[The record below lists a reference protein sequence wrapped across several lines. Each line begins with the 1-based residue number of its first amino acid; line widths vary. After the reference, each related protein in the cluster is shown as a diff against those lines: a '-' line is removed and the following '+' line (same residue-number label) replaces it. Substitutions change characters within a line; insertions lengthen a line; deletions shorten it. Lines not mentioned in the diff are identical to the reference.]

1 MVVREVREKALPT
14 RQSPEAQCERPRGS
28 VHQARQGKAYGIPD
42 VEGSGELTQGRAA
55 KNGAGSLHPGVTPER
70 VDLRAGEGRRSE
82 NQKPEV
88 RGSLRPE
95 IVDRGST
102 SAVPSDKRV
111 PSPTFMWVAE

>member
-1 MVVREVREKALPT
+1 MVTT
-14 RQSPEAQCERPRGS
+14 RS
-28 VHQARQGKAYGIPD
+28 
-42 VEGSGELTQGRAA
+42 
-55 KNGAGSLHPGVTPER
+55 NGAGSLHPGVTPEC
-70 VDLRAGEGRRSE
+70 VGLWTGEGRRSE

-88 RGSLRPE
+88 RGSLRPEIVDRE